1 MSIITVAMALVRKW
15 PGLQTLPLFSLAH
28 TLQEGTASLAENPEL
43 LAYHES
49 AIQLVPKVYPENM
62 Q

>member
-1 MSIITVAMALVRKW
+1 MSPITLAMALVRKW

-43 LAYHES
+43 LQGYET
-49 AIQLVPKVYPENM
+49 AIELVDKVYPENT

>member
-1 MSIITVAMALVRKW
+1 MSPITLAMTLVRKW
-15 PGLQTLPLFSLAH
+15 PGLHQLPFFGLAQA
-28 TLQEGTASLAENPEL
+28 LEEGTASLAENPEL

>member
-43 LAYHES
+43 LQGYET
-49 AIQLVPKVYPENM
+49 AIEWVQQETPRVFK
-62 Q
+62 